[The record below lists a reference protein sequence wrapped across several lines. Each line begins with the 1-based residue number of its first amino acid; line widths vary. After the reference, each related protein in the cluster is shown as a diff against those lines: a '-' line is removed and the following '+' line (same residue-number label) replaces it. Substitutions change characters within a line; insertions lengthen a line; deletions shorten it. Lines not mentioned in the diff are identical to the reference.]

1 MPYRAPEPSASFLS
15 SALQQAKRA
24 LISVWQ
30 RLSPALVYA
39 LTPPEIEKQPERLY
53 AVAAALFILH
63 GFWTGFVGLHILL
76 LIACT
81 TMALFLHGNQTWAH
95 YASISLSGVSVI
107 AVPLGNAAFRIYGG
121 KAVPGEWI
129 YTLAIFALA
138 AAAMCSILCLWYRR

>member
-1 MPYRAPEPSASFLS
+1 MPYRPPEPPPSFLS
-15 SALQQAKRA
+15 NAVQQAKKS
-24 LISVWQ
+24 LTYIWQ
-30 RLSPALVYA
+30 NVSPAVARA

-53 AVAAALFILH
+53 AIAAALFMLH
-63 GFWTGFVGLHILL
+63 GFWTEFVGLHILL

-121 KAVPGEWI
+121 RAVPGEWI

-138 AAAMCSILCLWYRR
+138 AAAMCSVLCLWFRR